1 MRDLE
6 RRWGNAIHKRKK
18 VADSLFGIE
27 RKRTK
32 DYLERKIREAEEEAT
47 SMVHPAMVGITEL
60 MTDDNFLVWM
70 ENQEED
76 LLERLSTYEVY
87 TRFQSEMASVTTH

>member
-1 MRDLE
+1 LPIASSE
-6 RRWGNAIHKRKK
+6 SNEN
-18 VADSLFGIE
+18 V
-27 RKRTK
+27 
-32 DYLERKIREAEEEAT
+32 RKITWNEKFREAEEEAT

-70 ENQEED
+70 ESQEED